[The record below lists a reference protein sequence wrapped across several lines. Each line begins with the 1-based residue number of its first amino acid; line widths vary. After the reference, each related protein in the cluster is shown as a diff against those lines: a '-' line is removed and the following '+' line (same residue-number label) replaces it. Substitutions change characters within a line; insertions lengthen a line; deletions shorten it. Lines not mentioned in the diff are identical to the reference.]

1 MSWLERGP
9 FTVFDVETTGMS
21 PVYERIVEIAALRI
35 DKDGSEKRFSTLV
48 NPGKRIPYA
57 ASRVH
62 HITDAM
68 VCTAPSFHTVGEAFL
83 EFIEGSTLV
92 AHNAAFDL
100 RFLQE
105 SLARCGLPLWDGDT
119 LDTLKLA
126 RGVYPGLRSY
136 KLQDLRITLDLE
148 CAGGVAHRAGS
159 DVEWTAV
166 LLRKALNRL
175 YESANRG

>member
-57 ASRVH
+57 VSRVH

-68 VCTAPSFHTVGEAFL
+68 VCTAPSFHTVG
-83 EFIEGSTLV
+83 
-92 AHNAAFDL
+92 H
-100 RFLQE
+100 
-105 SLARCGLPLWDGDT
+105 
-119 LDTLKLA
+119 
-126 RGVYPGLRSY
+126 
-136 KLQDLRITLDLE
+136 
-148 CAGGVAHRAGS
+148 
-159 DVEWTAV
+159 
-166 LLRKALNRL
+166 
-175 YESANRG
+175 